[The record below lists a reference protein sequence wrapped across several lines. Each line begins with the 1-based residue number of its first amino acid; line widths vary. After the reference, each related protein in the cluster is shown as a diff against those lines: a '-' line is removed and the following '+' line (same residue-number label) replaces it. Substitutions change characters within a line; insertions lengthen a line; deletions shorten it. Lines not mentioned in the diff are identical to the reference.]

1 MGRQV
6 RGVVGSQ
13 VRGRGGET
21 GEGVMGRQVRG
32 RGGETGEGCGGETG
46 EGAWW
51 GDR

>member
-1 MGRQV
+1 MGR
-6 RGVVGSQ
+6 Q